1 MKRLLI
7 ILTLIGT
14 SLAVQAQRA
23 PIRAFY
29 QKYKGMEDVE
39 NIQLSGWVLKL
50 VATFSDDEEAG
61 KVLRHISRLRVL
73 TMENGNLVPQAEF
86 NQLLK
91 QVRKDKFEDLMHIR
105 EDGEDVQILIRE
117 DKDRI
122 TDLLLLVHDKDSF
135 TMLSLEGALRFKDLK
150 ELKIDV
156 EGGDQFQRLSR
167 ERTSTPRA

>member
-1 MKRLLI
+1 M
-7 ILTLIGT
+7 TLH
-14 SLAVQAQRA
+14 AQRA
-23 PIRAFY
+23 PIRSFY
-29 QKYKGMEDVE
+29 QKYKGMENTE

-50 VATFSDDEEAG
+50 AATFSQEEEAG
-61 KVLRHISRLRVL
+61 NLLRHISRLRVL
-73 TMENGNLVPQAEF
+73 TMDDGNIVPRSEF

-122 TDLLLLVHDKDSF
+122 TDVLLLVHGKDSF

-150 ELKIDV
+150 DLKIDV
-156 EGGDQFQRLSR
+156 EGGDQFQRLP
-167 ERTSTPRA
+167 EKRTTTPRA